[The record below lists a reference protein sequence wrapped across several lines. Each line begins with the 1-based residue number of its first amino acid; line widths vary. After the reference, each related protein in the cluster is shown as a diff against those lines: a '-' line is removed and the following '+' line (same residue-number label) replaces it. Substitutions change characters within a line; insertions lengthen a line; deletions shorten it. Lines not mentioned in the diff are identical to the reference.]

1 MDTKEKKIFVADDDA
16 DILDIIS
23 MMLETQGYKVI
34 TNSKAKDI
42 LEYIKTEL
50 PDLILLDIWMSGLD
64 GRTICGQLKSNNLT
78 KDIPVIFI
86 SANSNIKEI
95 TKEYNADGFI
105 SKPFEMN
112 YLFNVVNDN
121 LHNSLNLN

>member
-1 MDTKEKKIFVADDDA
+1 MEAKEKKIFIADDDA
-16 DILDIIS
+16 DILEVIS
-23 MMLETQGYKVI
+23 LMLETQGYKVV
-34 TNSKAKDI
+34 TNNNSKDI
-42 LEYIKTEL
+42 LEYIKDEL
-50 PDLILLDIWMSGLD
+50 PDLILLDIWMSDLD
-64 GRTICGQLKSNNLT
+64 GRTICGQLKNNNLT

-112 YLFNVVNDN
+112 HLFYVVNDN